1 MALTDLAVRSAAPRD
16 KEYKLADSGGL
27 HLLVTPSGGRLWRFK
42 YRANGKEKR
51 LTFGAYPA
59 VSLADARRKRDAAR
73 ADIAGGIDPA
83 EQKAIERVVTRAAL
97 ADTFGGLATEYI
109 DKCERE
115 DRAPATVSKLRWLA
129 DQLRPELGHRP
140 VSAIEPPEIL
150 AALKRLENKGNLET
164 ARRARSFASR
174 VFRFAVQTGRA
185 KTDPAMLLQGAIV
198 APKVKHH
205 AAILTPS
212 RVGDLLRAIEA
223 YNGQPATMLALKL
236 APHVFVRPGELRQA
250 EWEEI
255 DLEAA
260 VWRISAGRTK
270 TRREHAVP
278 LSRQAVDIL
287 AQARVF
293 SGHGRYVFPA
303 TGKPGRALS
312 ENTIVAAL
320 RRMDFGPDEMSAHGF
335 RAMASTL
342 LNESGKWHPDAIERA
357 LAHKDTDSVRAAY
370 HRGAHWKERVD
381 MAQWWSDHLDAL
393 RDGAEILPFTGKRA

>member
-1 MALTDLAVRSAAPRD
+1 MALTDLAVKSAAPRD

-27 HLLVTPSGGRLWRFK
+27 HLLVTRSGGKLWRFK

-59 VSLADARRKRDAAR
+59 VFLADARRKRDAAR

-83 EQKAIERVVTRAAL
+83 AQKALERVVTRAAL
-97 ADTFGGLATEYI
+97 ADTFGGLATEYV

-140 VSAIEPPEIL
+140 VAAIEPPEIL
-150 AALKRLENKGNLET
+150 AALKRLENKGLLET

-174 VFRFAVQTGRA
+174 VFKYAVQTGCA
-185 KTDPAMLLQGAIV
+185 KTDPALLLQGAIV

-278 LSRQAVDIL
+278 LSRQALDIL

-312 ENTIVAAL
+312 ENTIVAPL

-370 HRGAHWKERVD
+370 HRGTHWKERVE

-393 RDGAEILPFTGKRA
+393 RDGAAILPFTGKRA

>member
-1 MALTDLAVRSAAPRD
+1 MALTDLAVKSAAPRD

-27 HLLVTPSGGRLWRFK
+27 HLLVTRSGGKLWRFK

-73 ADIAGGIDPA
+73 ADIAEGIDPA
-83 EQKAIERVVTRAAL
+83 AKKALERVVTRAAL
-97 ADTFGGLATEYI
+97 ADTFGGLATEYV

-164 ARRARSFASR
+164 ARRARSLASR

-198 APKVKHH
+198 APKVKHR

-278 LSRQAVDIL
+278 LSPGKHWTFWRKPAC
-287 AQARVF
+287 
-293 SGHGRYVFPA
+293 SPA
-303 TGKPGRALS
+303 TGAMCSLLRASRAVRFPKTPLWRPSGVWTSGR
-312 ENTIVAAL
+312 
-320 RRMDFGPDEMSAHGF
+320 M
-335 RAMASTL
+335 
-342 LNESGKWHPDAIERA
+342 K
-357 LAHKDTDSVRAAY
+357 
-370 HRGAHWKERVD
+370 
-381 MAQWWSDHLDAL
+381 
-393 RDGAEILPFTGKRA
+393 